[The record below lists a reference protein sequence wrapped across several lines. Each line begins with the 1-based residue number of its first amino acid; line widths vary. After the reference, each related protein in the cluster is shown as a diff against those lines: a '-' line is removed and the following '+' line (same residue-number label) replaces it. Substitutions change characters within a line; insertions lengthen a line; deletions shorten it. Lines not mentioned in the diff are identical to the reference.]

1 MNQKKEYYLITGVIL
16 LGTLSVIFMGIVDGT
31 WRKTQFTD
39 FQDDQE
45 TYNMLALQ
53 LAKDGT
59 YREEISSFRR
69 APGYPAFLAILY
81 RFITPSPLI
90 VYAAQSALFM
100 LSIIL
105 LWSLVSYLFPYPYRL
120 VPPLLL
126 ALSWFAALSVT
137 KVIPEILSL
146 FLLLLALWCFERCLS
161 SRRISFT
168 IGTGGALSWFL
179 LIKPVAL
186 AFMPFIILLF
196 AVRAYFIFPR
206 ARGAALATV
215 FLVLIPAVIVGGW
228 IARGA
233 KKFNSY
239 QIQSG
244 AMILEFKSREAT
256 APWKRIFASFTA
268 GLAGDIVADSIIPGY
283 SDNPD
288 PYYYIDPVAR
298 ENFALDAK
306 GYTEAEKELLFTARA
321 KERILKNPAKFI
333 VAGITGILRQNAPMN
348 HKGNAIIHMFSR
360 KSHPDIPYALKITTL
375 VALRVL
381 WYGFLAFV
389 LTGILKERKNWQTY
403 GMFALWIILYNGMN
417 GFFSHN
423 EARYIIPVWP
433 LYLIF
438 ATTTLMYLKQQR
450 SARQNKRI

>member
-45 TYNMLALQ
+45 TYNMLALH
-53 LAKDGT
+53 
-59 YREEISSFRR
+59 
-69 APGYPAFLAILY
+69 LAILY

-90 VYAAQSALFM
+90 VYAAQGALFM

-206 ARGAALATV
+206 A
-215 FLVLIPAVIVGGW
+215 
-228 IARGA
+228 
-233 KKFNSY
+233 
-239 QIQSG
+239 
-244 AMILEFKSREAT
+244 
-256 APWKRIFASFTA
+256 
-268 GLAGDIVADSIIPGY
+268 
-283 SDNPD
+283 
-288 PYYYIDPVAR
+288 
-298 ENFALDAK
+298 
-306 GYTEAEKELLFTARA
+306 
-321 KERILKNPAKFI
+321 
-333 VAGITGILRQNAPMN
+333 
-348 HKGNAIIHMFSR
+348 
-360 KSHPDIPYALKITTL
+360 
-375 VALRVL
+375 
-381 WYGFLAFV
+381 
-389 LTGILKERKNWQTY
+389 
-403 GMFALWIILYNGMN
+403 
-417 GFFSHN
+417 
-423 EARYIIPVWP
+423 
-433 LYLIF
+433 
-438 ATTTLMYLKQQR
+438 
-450 SARQNKRI
+450 